1 MTEASLGTAL
11 AAPAELAAQ
20 LLPSLGVQTLVLSVA
35 LLLLWLLRPVLLRLL
50 GAGATYAAW
59 LALPL
64 LLLGMA
70 WPRSEAFVPAVVL
83 RLKAQA
89 LGVWSPDALP
99 AWSALPE
106 AAGSN
111 TGLAWPVVLALL
123 WALGVL
129 LCLGLLAGRHARMLA
144 GLRFDAAGG
153 CWRSP
158 AGTGPALVGL
168 LRPRLC
174 LAEDFEACFSP
185 AEQALILAHEAVHQQ
200 RRDNL
205 SQLLAHLICALHWFN
220 PLVWWGLRRL
230 RADQELACDA
240 RVLQA
245 QPRGALATYASALL
259 KAQDL
264 QSLTPH
270 FRGSTLACSWQ
281 AQHPLLERVHMLK
294 AHHRLPQWRR
304 RLALALTLG
313 LSLGSAGLVHALK
326 PVPAAAAPKPVV
338 PPVQAGYHLVETDV
352 DLSVNGEL
360 RRALRVTSYQS
371 KSNFFFSEK
380 AGEKTQADAWMVR
393 LEPTTLADDKFRL
406 DLLILRGD
414 SGAPVISGQDWRG
427 NLRVVAKP
435 ALIVKAGEPAR
446 IEVSDDKDG
455 QVLRLDLNTHWV
467 VAESLSVLKPV
478 VDRPQP

>member
-1 MTEASLGTAL
+1 MTEASTWAAL
-11 AAPAELAAQ
+11 ATQ
-20 LLPSLGVQTLVLSVA
+20 LLPSLGLQTLVLSGG
-35 LLLLWLLRPVLLRLL
+35 LLLLWLLRPALLRLL

-70 WPRSEAFVPAVVL
+70 WPRSDVFVPAVVL
-83 RLKAQA
+83 RLQAQA
-89 LGVWSPDALP
+89 LGSWSPDSLLD
-99 AWSALPE
+99 WSALPE
-106 AAGSN
+106 AAGDSA
-111 TGLAWPVVLALL
+111 GFAWPVLLVLI

-129 LCLGLLAGRHARMLA
+129 LCLGLLAARHARLMA
-144 GLRFDAAGG
+144 GLRFDAEGG

-174 LAEDFEACFSP
+174 LAEDFEASFSP
-185 AEQALILAHEAVHQQ
+185 AEQRLILAHEAVHQQ

-205 SQLLAHLICALHWFN
+205 SHLLAHLICALHWFN
-220 PLVWWGLRRL
+220 PLAWWGLRRL

-245 QPRGALATYASALL
+245 QPRAALAAYASALL

-281 AQHPLLERVHMLK
+281 AQHPLLERVQMLK

-304 RLALALTLG
+304 RLALALALG

-326 PVPAAAAPKPVV
+326 PAPATAAKKPAV

-352 DLSVNGEL
+352 DVSVNGEL

-371 KSNFFFSEK
+371 KSNFFFSDK
-380 AGEKTQADAWMVR
+380 AGEPTKADAWMVR

-414 SGAPVISGQDWRG
+414 SRAPVISGEDWRG

-467 VAESLSVLKPV
+467 IAESLTVLKPV

>member
-1 MTEASLGTAL
+1 MIEASLGTAL
-11 AAPAELAAQ
+11 ADPADLAAQ
-20 LLPSLGVQTLVLSVA
+20 LLPSLGVQTLVLSGA

-50 GAGATYAAW
+50 GAGATYTAW
-59 LALPL
+59 SALPL

-70 WPRSEAFVPAVVL
+70 WPRYEAFVPAVVL

-106 AAGSN
+106 AAGTN
-111 TGLAWPVVLALL
+111 AGLAWPVVLALL
-123 WALGVL
+123 WVLGVL
-129 LCLGLLAGRHARMLA
+129 LCLGLLAARHVRLMA
-144 GLRFDAAGG
+144 GLRFDAEGG

-174 LAEDFEACFSP
+174 LAEDFAACFSP

-205 SQLLAHLICALHWFN
+205 SHLLAHLICALHWFN
-220 PLVWWGLRRL
+220 PLAWWGLRRL

-245 QPRGALATYASALL
+245 QPRAALAAYASALL

-281 AQHPLLERVHMLK
+281 AQHPLLERVQMLK

-326 PVPAAAAPKPVV
+326 PAPATAAKKPSV
-338 PPVQAGYHLVETDV
+338 PPVQAGYHLVEIDA
-352 DLSVNGEL
+352 DLSLDGKL
-360 RRALRVTSYQS
+360 QRAVRLTTHQS
-371 KSNFFFSEK
+371 KWQWLDSGK
-380 AGEKTQADAWMVR
+380 PGEKGSPSSWLIR
-393 LEPTTLADDKFRL
+393 LQPTTLPDDTFRL
-406 DLLILRGD
+406 DLMILRGD
-414 SGAPVISGQDWRG
+414 PDVPESQGDNWRG
-427 NLRVVAKP
+427 KARVVAKP

-455 QVLRLDLNTHWV
+455 QLLRLDLNAHWV
-467 VAESLSVLKPV
+467 ISDNLGIVKAV
-478 VDRPQP
+478 VDRAQP